1 MKKAGWMLAGLL
13 FISSQSWAQISL
25 SSSDLPTAG
34 TTSLLADQ
42 VFTGETPSAGSN
54 QTWSFP
60 EADTSFFD
68 TVSYIAASATPFGN
82 QIPNANLATGGFGSY
97 FFLKNTPSTY
107 SIEGLVFELPPLPIN
122 VPFTSAVFPLSS
134 SIRIFNFPAT
144 NGQNLRSTATANFA
158 FPFDTTITINGLQA
172 NITQA
177 RIVATVTDTSLING
191 FGTAEFAGG
200 TFPVLRNE
208 MRLKMTFKIQVFAA
222 ILIFPPTWIDLP
234 ANLLPAGG
242 LPELY
247 TKSVEFWTN
256 GKQAPLASFTLDSLD
271 NIESASYLKDVLYT
285 RNRSLLSARPEF
297 EFTMYPNPAQQF
309 LHLEGPA
316 KAVQARIFSS
326 DGKVLKEFAVD
337 ADEKALNLA
346 TLPNGLYWVEL
357 ETSDQKRS
365 GKQLIINR

>member
-1 MKKAGWMLAGLL
+1 MKKTGWILLGLL
-13 FISSQSWAQISL
+13 FLSAQGWAQISL
-25 SSSDLPTAG
+25 NSSDLPTAG

-42 VFTGETPSAGSN
+42 PVSGSTPSTGAN

-68 TVSYIAASATPFGN
+68 TVTYIAASETPFAS
-82 QIPNANLATGGFGSY
+82 QIPNANIATGGFGSY
-97 FFLKNTPSTY
+97 MFMKNSPTSY

-122 VPFTSAVFPLSS
+122 VPFTSAIFPLSS
-134 SIRIFNFPAT
+134 SVRIFNFPAT
-144 NGQNLRSTATANFA
+144 NGQNIRSSATANFA
-158 FPFDTTITINGLQA
+158 FPFDTTITVNGLQA

-247 TKSVEFWTN
+247 TKSVDFWTN

-316 KAVQARIFSS
+316 KAVRARIFSS
-326 DGKVLKEFAVD
+326 DGKMLKEMVLEAEAKSLD
-337 ADEKALNLA
+337 LA